1 MDNINSKKVKTSSIY
16 GIQLNNNFTFD
27 DYKKLFPNEATSN
40 EVTPYYH
47 DVLEYLKAKQEKKL
61 TSKKGSKVK

>member
-16 GIQLNNNFTFD
+16 GIQLNNMTFN
-27 DYKKLFPNEATSN
+27 DYKKLFPSEVVSN